1 MLKEKTSFERRVE
14 EVLEHLFME
23 LKTDSIVCPINFV
36 GYDKKLQV
44 FIFEDQWGTII
55 HFDHSSKALVFKGN
69 DGHTSRIFFN
79 PIDAAI
85 KEETKEFLKNQRSI
99 ENA

>member
-14 EVLEHLFME
+14 QVVERLFLE
-23 LKTDSIVCPINFV
+23 LKTDSIVCPIDFV

-55 HFDHSSKALVFKGN
+55 HFDHSSKALVFKGT
-69 DGHTSRIFFN
+69 DGHTSRIYFN

-85 KEETKEFLKNQRSI
+85 KEEAKDFLRNQRSE